1 LYLAFASSVQA
12 RLTESA
18 CEGCI
23 SHTHMHTRTTHART
37 RRAFARTHTHAHAE
51 HLHAG
56 DGVPRKDRCLVNVV
70 RYMPADVAD
79 FCHTRSQL
87 GLPHAGG

>member
-23 SHTHMHTRTTHART
+23 SHTHMHTRTTHA
-37 RRAFARTHTHAHAE
+37 HAE
-51 HLHAG
+51 HLHAPTHTHTHTQSICTQ
-56 DGVPRKDRCLVNVV
+56 VMV
-70 RYMPADVAD
+70 
-79 FCHTRSQL
+79 CHGKTD
-87 GLPHAGG
+87 AW